1 MACLRARGL
10 SRIDLVL
17 ARILEFTSVWVRLGY
32 ADVFC
37 PRVYMQC
44 FAGLFFLVGG
54 HRDGMFIVGF
64 RQLPWGV
71 LHFFV

>member
-1 MACLRARGL
+1 MH
-10 SRIDLVL
+10 
-17 ARILEFTSVWVRLGY
+17 
-32 ADVFC
+32 
-37 PRVYMQC
+37 C